1 MSKLLKSKYIL
12 VFEEEF
18 HCRSKFS
25 KFHKERP
32 NSEDLALAKEFARQ
46 IVK

>member
-1 MSKLLKSKYIL
+1 MKSKYIL